1 MPAAACRG
9 QATAAW
15 HANGVDERMAGL
27 LSFDDGL
34 TGQFDAALD
43 LARRET
49 FLAAGTE
56 ATLDLPRAYLP
67 GAGDTTVS
75 SARATRM

>member
-1 MPAAACRG
+1 PVEV
-9 QATAAW
+9 QATATW
-15 HANGVDERMAGL
+15 HANGVDERMVGL
-27 LSFDDGL
+27 LRFADGL

-67 GAGDTTVS
+67 GAGDTTVRIRKS
-75 SARATRM
+75 